1 VAAFPSWGW
10 PGSYGR
16 QFSSE
21 TGLPLPI
28 CRRSPLQGPHG
39 FDCIGCRVA
48 HPARNR
54 LVVEAL
60 HVLLRRNAESRGF
73 AAKQGEF
80 ASRDVGADLLDY
92 AVMIDQG
99 FGDPAIKRWL
109 RQIPKADFLRAPF
122 CGRRCSRCDE
132 VEYWDQVLVFQ
143 PLPHLYTICGAL
155 SSSIR
160 ARVGKTGAIVP
171 V

>member
-1 VAAFPSWGW
+1 M
-10 PGSYGR
+10 
-16 QFSSE
+16 
-21 TGLPLPI
+21 
-28 CRRSPLQGPHG
+28 G
-39 FDCIGCRVA
+39 FDRLGCRIV
-48 HPARNR
+48 HPAGNR
-54 LVVEAL
+54 PIVEAL
-60 HVLLRRNAESRGF
+60 DVLE
-73 AAKQGEF
+73 GEF
-80 ASRDVGADLLDY
+80 ASRDVGADLLDDT
-92 AVMIDQG
+92 VMIDQG